1 MFSFKRFSEQF
12 KIILMQNAQRQGQFL
27 AIISLV
33 FIFSHYMMFYRGGN
47 QLSFNFEFMGLITAI
62 MTLINSTG
70 VFSALLRTDSAIH
83 YYMTPGSIGE
93 KYTAAWLYSSIFTVV
108 IYTSVISLVHLV
120 SMNVGNAITGR
131 ALPYEFPGINT
142 IKEGF
147 LSIMFFQSLFFLGA
161 VVFKK
166 NPFGK
171 TLLTIIFS
179 SFVIGLLGSVLFTTY
194 IKGSDWMSSSN
205 TINFTWNGNMDTLNE
220 ASFPKNLRDLWYTLK
235 ITVYA
240 IPFICWIA
248 AYLRLKTREV

>member
-1 MFSFKRFSEQF
+1 
-12 KIILMQNAQRQGQFL
+12 MQNAQRQGQFL

-33 FIFSHYMMFYRGGN
+33 FIFSHYMMFYRGGSE
-47 QLSFNFEFMGLITAI
+47 LSFNFELMGLITAI

-108 IYTSVISLVHLV
+108 IYTSVIGLVHLV

-131 ALPYEFPGINT
+131 ALPYEFPGIDT

-171 TLLTIIFS
+171 TLLTIIFG
-179 SFVIGLLGSVLFTTY
+179 SFIIGLLGSVLFTTY

-220 ASFPKNLRDLWYTLK
+220 ASFPENMRNLWYTLK

>member
-1 MFSFKRFSEQF
+1 
-12 KIILMQNAQRQGQFL
+12 
-27 AIISLV
+27 
-33 FIFSHYMMFYRGGN
+33 
-47 QLSFNFEFMGLITAI
+47 
-62 MTLINSTG
+62 
-70 VFSALLRTDSAIH
+70 
-83 YYMTPGSIGE
+83 MTPGSIGE